1 MIYNSGSVELNDS
14 RNISTDYEKANSLS
28 SDESM
33 QMGAATPGGTTTA
46 QGSTVSPAKKV
57 LQYSP
62 SAKLKRPTPNT
73 LFIEPEEQI
82 GHSLPN
88 LHETVSQTGNNTL
101 LVPSTS
107 GHSNLLSPSHR
118 GISYPPVSPR

>member
-1 MIYNSGSVELNDS
+1 
-14 RNISTDYEKANSLS
+14 
-28 SDESM
+28 
-33 QMGAATPGGTTTA
+33 MGAATPGIGTSA

-73 LFIEPEEQI
+73 LLIEPEEQI
-82 GHSLPN
+82 GQSLPN
-88 LHETVSQTGNNTL
+88 LHESISQTSNNTL
-101 LVPSTS
+101 FVPCTS

>member
-1 MIYNSGSVELNDS
+1 MNDS
-14 RNISTDYEKANSLS
+14 RNISTDYEKGNSLS
-28 SDESM
+28 SDESV
-33 QMGAATPGGTTTA
+33 QMGAATPGGTTAA
-46 QGSTVSPAKKV
+46 QGSTVSSAKKV

-62 SAKLKRPTPNT
+62 SAKLKRSTPNT
-73 LFIEPEEQI
+73 LFIEPEDQI
-82 GHSLPN
+82 GQSLPN
-88 LHETVSQTGNNTL
+88 LIYENVSQTGNNTL